1 MPRHNFIIMSFILWA
16 SIVLKLDLAN
26 WLNHIIFPSA
36 GVFRMANQNN
46 APNQTKN
53 VTIPDDKNLM
63 GITQYLKDAQTGHK
77 RSIPPLDQ
85 FNPKHCGAMDLKVK
99 ANGEWWHEGQLIKR
113 QALIDLFST
122 VLWKEDGKFYL
133 KTPVEKIEIEVE
145 DEPLFVNQVDRV
157 EIEGKSYIQLSTT
170 TQDVVIVDQE
180 HPVFMREYS
189 GELRPYVYVRFGI
202 NALIQRSAFFHL
214 IEMGELLENDKN
226 ETILSLQSGDFH
238 LQLGT

>member
-1 MPRHNFIIMSFILWA
+1 MPRHNFIIVSFILWA
-16 SIVLKLDLAN
+16 SIVLNLDLAN

-63 GITQYLKDAQTGHK
+63 GITQYLKAAQTGHK

-85 FNPKHCGAMDLKVK
+85 FNPKHCGAMDLKIK

-145 DEPLFVNQVDRV
+145 DEPLFVNQVDQV
-157 EIEGKSYIQLSTT
+157 EIEGKTYIQLTTT
-170 TQDVVIVDQE
+170 TQDGVIVDQE

>member
-53 VTIPDDKNLM
+53 VAILDNKNLM

-157 EIEGKSYIQLSTT
+157 EIEGKSYIQLTTT